1 MSRNAR
7 LASVVAVARAV
18 RLAARPGGPSIG
30 ERAGSVPRMVRATFS
45 GQYTGVSKG
54 RLLLMLGAA
63 GYIVSPIDLI
73 PEAVAPVLGLAD
85 DALVL
90 SWLATRLVEE
100 TEAFLAWEQAGMP
113 PTPRGPAAGP
123 VRRARAVPVPRPST
137 GSTGSTSGSAP
148 TSPAEWRVG
157 TGRVADRAG
166 GRRPLT
172 SASSSPGPSVRRLRL
187 G

>member
-113 PTPRGPAAGP
+113 PTSAGAGGGSGAASPSGSGASGSSGAAAGP
-123 VRRARAVPVPRPST
+123 PPSN
-137 GSTGSTSGSAP
+137 GS
-148 TSPAEWRVG
+148 SPAGSQTV
-157 TGRVADRAG
+157 
-166 GRRPLT
+166 
-172 SASSSPGPSVRRLRL
+172 PGDVIR
-187 G
+187 